1 MYYTSSVD
9 IYYIHEWMNGI
20 NKNYEIRILKR
31 GWRNKKSPF
40 FFFGKTQNP
49 WRCGGTCLN
58 PSSIKREE
66 DRSL

>member
-40 FFFGKTQNP
+40 FFFFEKH
-49 WRCGGTCLN
+49 RIHGGVVALA
-58 PSSIKREE
+58 
-66 DRSL
+66 